1 MVSVFQW
8 WGKRLQPG
16 SKQSTRA
23 QTCRRPVCISS
34 HGWSHL
40 RCCYHEGQAKSSK
53 TTCMEPIFSLSCAK
67 IWQDLLLILWFITF
81 VSLTY
86 LHPSFLRGN
95 TEHEEAQSEFG
106 HFLWTQGNHPAYY
119 WCRRKASVGRVLG
132 SITSKPVLLR
142 LLMFSLRQETSEFD
156 PLLAFLTTSAC
167 SQDQQ
172 KVLHLW
178 NMQGNSRFSCLA
190 LAKLTKGIKRHP

>member
-53 TTCMEPIFSLSCAK
+53 TTCMEPMFSLSCAK
-67 IWQDLLLILWFITF
+67 IWQDVLLILWFITF

-86 LHPSFLRGN
+86 LDHLGFLRGK
-95 TEHEEAQSEFG
+95 TDYEEAQSESR
-106 HFLWTQGNHPAYY
+106 HFLWTQGKPSSLLVMPSKSF
-119 WCRRKASVGRVLG
+119 RRKSPWQHHQQTRPTATAGQGKR
-132 SITSKPVLLR
+132 LR
-142 LLMFSLRQETSEFD
+142 NLIHFWHF
-156 PLLAFLTTSAC
+156 
-167 SQDQQ
+167 
-172 KVLHLW
+172 
-178 NMQGNSRFSCLA
+178 
-190 LAKLTKGIKRHP
+190 